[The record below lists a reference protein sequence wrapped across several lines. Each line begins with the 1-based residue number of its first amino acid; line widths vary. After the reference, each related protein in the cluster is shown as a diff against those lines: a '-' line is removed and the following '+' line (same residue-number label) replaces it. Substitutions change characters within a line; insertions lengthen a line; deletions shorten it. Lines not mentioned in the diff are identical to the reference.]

1 MASSRCSWE
10 TFPKMAN
17 AGVRKPLARDVKL
30 WRLPLC
36 YGKGR
41 RMAQSASSLSWNV
54 SNLRGLQLP
63 SMAGSVPPTGFSA
76 LAGEGS

>member
-41 RMAQSASSLSWNV
+41 RTAQSA

-63 SMAGSVPPTGFSA
+63 SMAGLVPPTGFSA
-76 LAGEGS
+76 LAGQGS